1 MTELHTVALAKK
13 MLLVFVAS
21 TKVNEGLSHQWYT
34 MDNATSP
41 GGGGYIIGWQICVEI
56 LIIVV
61 QIDPNP
67 HAIDAPSHTNR
78 VKEGEKLKSTQTVKK
93 Q

>member
-1 MTELHTVALAKK
+1 
-13 MLLVFVAS
+13 MLLVFAAS

-34 MDNATSP
+34 LDNAAPP
-41 GGGGYIIGWQICVEI
+41 GGDIIGWKIFVEI

-61 QIDPNP
+61 QIGPTP